1 LKVKTFGAF
10 MSVFRTDYSKFVFQL
25 FQSNDIKRQ
34 IDENLGATINQITN
48 KVLIHFRFPFPPM
61 KEQEAITKI
70 LSDMDDEIQSL
81 ESKLQKFS
89 DTKQGM
95 MHELL
100 TGKIRL
106 I

>member
-1 LKVKTFGAF
+1 MDKRVEGQTFGAF

-48 KVLIHFRFPFPPM
+48 KVLNSFSIPFPPM

-70 LSDMDDEIQSL
+70 LSDMDDRFKVWNQNFKS
-81 ESKLQKFS
+81 SVTPNKV
-89 DTKQGM
+89 
-95 MHELL
+95 
-100 TGKIRL
+100 
-106 I
+106 